1 LVKSIQNEIKR
12 QILKFMKERLE
23 KLNPKPLSSRLF
35 ATLVCLC
42 ACLFMFPAHA
52 QDAEGAD
59 GSGEESAESK
69 LMIGVRTGV
78 NYSKLIISEG
88 SADAGLGDN
97 DQRRAGLVFGA
108 FVDYSFNK
116 WFGATG
122 EVLFSQQGV
131 RSVGYNDGVSVG
143 VADYRTDNI
152 NVNLLL
158 DAKLPVI
165 SVYKPKFY
173 VGPSFSFNVGGRADV
188 EGSAFGYPVHTVY
201 NANDQFAAMEFGM
214 IVGTGLDFNLKF
226 ATLKTDIRYRRG
238 FNDINAIGIGLNES
252 LRGRTIHSDAISFQ
266 VALGF
271 HL

>member
-1 LVKSIQNEIKR
+1 
-12 QILKFMKERLE
+12 MKKRLE

-42 ACLFMFPAHA
+42 ACLFMLPAQA
-52 QDAEGAD
+52 QDAEGGD
-59 GSGEESAESK
+59 GSGEESAQSK

-88 SADAGLGDN
+88 SADGGISAN

-122 EVLFSQQGV
+122 EVLFSQQGL
-131 RSVGYNDGVSVG
+131 RATAYNDGTTTG
-143 VADYRTDNI
+143 LADYRTDNI

-173 VGPSFSFNVGGRADV
+173 VGPSFSFNMGGRADV
-188 EGSAFGYPVHTVY
+188 EGSYLGYPVKAVY
-201 NANDQFAAMEFGM
+201 NANDQFAPMEFGM

-238 FNDINAIGIGLNES
+238 FNDINAIGIGLNQS
-252 LRGRTIHSDAISFQ
+252 LRGKTIHSDAISFQ

>member
-1 LVKSIQNEIKR
+1 
-12 QILKFMKERLE
+12 MKERLE

-42 ACLFMFPAHA
+42 ACLFMLPAQA

-88 SADAGLGDN
+88 SADGSLGDN

-122 EVLFSQQGV
+122 EILFSQQAV
-131 RSVGYNDGVSVG
+131 RSIAYSDAATSG

-152 NVNLLL
+152 NVNILL

-173 VGPSFSFNVGGRADV
+173 IGPSFSFNMGARADV
-188 EGSAFGYPVHTVY
+188 EGNAFGYPVHTVY
-201 NANDQFAAMEFGM
+201 DATDQFAPMEFGM
-214 IVGTGLDFNLKF
+214 IIGTGLDFNLKF

-238 FNDINAIGIGLNES
+238 FNDINAIGVGLNEA

-266 VALGF
+266 IALGF

>member
-1 LVKSIQNEIKR
+1 
-12 QILKFMKERLE
+12 MKERL
-23 KLNPKPLSSRLF
+23 KFNPKPLSSRLF
-35 ATLVCLC
+35 ATLACLC
-42 ACLFMFPAHA
+42 ACLFMLPAQA

-78 NYSKLIISEG
+78 NYSKLIISES
-88 SADAGLGDN
+88 SADGGLSEDN
-97 DQRRAGLVFGA
+97 QRRAGLVFGA

-122 EVLFSQQGV
+122 EVLFSQQAV
-131 RSVGYNDGVSVG
+131 RHVAFKMGGATG

-158 DAKLPVI
+158 DAKIPVI

-173 VGPSFSFNVGGRADV
+173 IGPSFSFNMGAAADV
-188 EGSAFGYPVHTVY
+188 EGTAFGYPVQDTY
-201 NANDQFAAMEFGM
+201 DAADQFAPMEFGM

-238 FNDINAIGIGLNES
+238 FNNINAIGVGLNES
-252 LRGRTIHSDAISFQ
+252 LRAKTIHSDAISFQ